1 MVMHDDPPSK
11 SSMPAQPSP
20 SRNTS
25 AARAIAALVT
35 RLLAHYWTADDNEVA
50 RKLQIAGWI
59 EDLVEFGPTLVNE
72 ALGDWRRTE
81 SHRPT
86 IAQIRARCIGLQS
99 EAAERRLRI
108 EDHRAPWPGWLSQNW
123 GSYGQLERR
132 DAIATQEAR
141 YLRGE
146 VFRGKPVHW
155 IADLSL
161 EQLRQRFP
169 DAPDEVITRA
179 FDLISEINQRRA
191 AYPQLKE
198 A

>member
-1 MVMHDDPPSK
+1 MPKPA
-11 SSMPAQPSP
+11 SSHVS
-20 SRNTS
+20 
-25 AARAIAALVT
+25 
-35 RLLAHYWTADDNEVA
+35 
-50 RKLQIAGWI
+50 
-59 EDLVEFGPTLVNE
+59 
-72 ALGDWRRTE
+72 
-81 SHRPT
+81 
-86 IAQIRARCIGLQS
+86 RARCIGLQS